1 MDADACTLSGCT
13 VDSKFIRIRFWG
25 NIQYRP
31 LFHNFHFRFVLNITG
46 LKAENFSSALYAQL
60 SLNITVSAKIYS
72 ALSSWNEY
80 PLFGTEAFV
89 LRKIS
94 RIRILNY
101 ISELFKLCF
110 DGAIQ

>member
-1 MDADACTLSGCT
+1 MDADACALSGCT

-25 NIQYRP
+25 EHPVSSAFSQFP
-31 LFHNFHFRFVLNITG
+31 LSIRLNITG